1 MRVAILGAGNIG
13 LATAALLAHSGHVVT
28 VWSPSGRGTAA
39 LAAGELVCTG
49 AVNARVKVAVAA
61 SAGAALEGAEAAFL
75 CAPAY
80 AHPAIIAAAV
90 PHLRAAQTV
99 VIMPAGPLSPL
110 LLAGRCKPVGLAT
123 TVMTARRG
131 AGAEV
136 NIPTI
141 RDRLDLAA
149 LPARDSA
156 AARTLLQALF
166 GDRFGLQDNLL
177 GIALSNVNP
186 VVHVPLMLGNLS
198 RVDRAERWPQ
208 YDNLTPSVAAMIEAV
223 DAERLAVARA
233 FGLAVP
239 SVEDHFARSFGV
251 PHGRLADMAAA
262 VHAQRGGP
270 PGPVALEDRY
280 LVEDIP
286 YGLAFYATLARIAGV
301 GAPVTAACIAL
312 AEAALG
318 RPLAADNRVAAAL
331 GLERMHRAAL
341 LAAVA

>member
-13 LATAALLAHSGHVVT
+13 FATAALLAYGGHAVT

-39 LAAGELVCTG
+39 LAGGELACTG
-49 AVNARVKVAVAA
+49 AVSGTVRVTVAA
-61 SAGAALEGAEAAFL
+61 SAGAALDGAEVAFI

-80 AHPAIIAAAV
+80 AHPPIIEAAA

-99 VIMPAGPLSPL
+99 IIMPAGPLSPL
-110 LLAGRCKPVGLAT
+110 LVAGRCKLVGLST

-149 LPARDSA
+149 LPARGNADA
-156 AARTLLQALF
+156 LALMQALF
-166 GDRFGLQDNLL
+166 GDRFGVQDNLL

-233 FGLAVP
+233 FGLTVP

-251 PHGRLADMAAA
+251 PRGRLADMAAA

-270 PGPVALEDRY
+270 PGPVTLEDRY
-280 LVEDIP
+280 LVEDVP
-286 YGLAFYATLARIAGV
+286 YGLAFYCTLARIAGV
-301 GAPVTAACIAL
+301 NAPATEACIRL

-318 RPLAADNRVAAAL
+318 RPLAADNRIAAAL
-331 GLERMHRAAL
+331 GLERMDRATL
-341 LAAVA
+341 LAAVS